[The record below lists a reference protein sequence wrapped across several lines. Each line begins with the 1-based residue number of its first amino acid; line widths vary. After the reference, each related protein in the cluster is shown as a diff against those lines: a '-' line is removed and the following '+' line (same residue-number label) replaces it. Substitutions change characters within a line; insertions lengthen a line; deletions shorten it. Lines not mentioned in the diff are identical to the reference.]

1 VDHRI
6 CLTTLGGLQTLLEI
20 EKECYMKAMLSAV
33 LAVALSAVT
42 VPALAHHSFNTF
54 FDISRTVKI
63 EGVVK
68 SFKLVSP
75 HSDMV
80 VEVTGPDGKVQTWH
94 ITARTGA
101 VNARKEGWKV
111 EEFIGK
117 RVTVEGNPTRR
128 QGGTAMAAG
137 VVTFLDTGKVV
148 CLGGCPG
155 GPPTE

>member
-1 VDHRI
+1 
-6 CLTTLGGLQTLLEI
+6 
-20 EKECYMKAMLSAV
+20 MKLILSAV
-33 LAVALSAVT
+33 LAGTVAMVSA
-42 VPALAHHSFNTF
+42 PAMAHHSFNTF

-68 SFKLVSP
+68 TFRLVSP
-75 HSDMV
+75 HSDMTV
-80 VEVTGPDGKVQTWH
+80 DVTGSDGKVQTWH

-111 EEFIGK
+111 EDFIGK
-117 RVTVEGNPTRR
+117 KVTVEGNPTRKA
-128 QGGTAMAAG
+128 GGTAMAAG